1 MVFSSCEF
9 EERRR
14 ELEELC
20 WNEREFDV
28 GRRKVNLKEDFG
40 RGRKQT

>member
-1 MVFSSCEF
+1 MN
-9 EERRR
+9 ERRR
-14 ELEELC
+14 ELQELC